1 VEWVYAC
8 YGGMGSSGRGR
19 ALTRVNR
26 GWGGVGGWVRDLS
39 EKRAREMGGNKA
51 SGAVSS
57 FRTHGSTGGRV
68 RHINVPLCMSNYATA
83 PSSAE
88 LFFSSV
94 GYLCLVYF
102 QKIL

>member
-8 YGGMGSSGRGR
+8 YVGIASSGRGR

-39 EKRAREMGGNKA
+39 ERRAREMGGNKG

-57 FRTHGSTGGRV
+57 FWTLVSMGGRV
-68 RHINVPLCMSNYATA
+68 RHINVPLCRSNYATA

-88 LFFSSV
+88 LFFSDPLATL
-94 GYLCLVYF
+94 GLVMHS
-102 QKIL
+102 KS